1 MGGTGTGM
9 TETAAISASWVR
21 FCVVS
26 ISVAWRAATCPISCP
41 MTEASWSSVSHS
53 SMSAELM

>member
-26 ISVAWRAATCPISCP
+26 ISVA
-41 MTEASWSSVSHS
+41 
-53 SMSAELM
+53 